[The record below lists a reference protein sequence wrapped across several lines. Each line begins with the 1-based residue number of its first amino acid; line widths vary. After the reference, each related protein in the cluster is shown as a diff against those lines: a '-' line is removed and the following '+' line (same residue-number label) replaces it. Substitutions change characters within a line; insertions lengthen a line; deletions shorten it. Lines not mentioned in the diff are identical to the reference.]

1 MKTPFRLVGIL
12 AAAALAFMAFAP
24 ICAYAADPTVGSYV
38 QKATG
43 NTLAGQGVG
52 LIAPPTIPDTPAA
65 NVVGDVGA
73 ASFAG
78 GCAVLTLPSGGGTYA
93 STQAISNSAT
103 AGSVV
108 PISCTVAR
116 YKGGPI
122 TVTRVKISTSNATI
136 TNGTIRVHLYL
147 ASPTSSNGNGGTY
160 LTTLSGEFCKIDVV
174 LDEVHSDG
182 ADGIGTPNIG
192 SSCTRNVTAGDV
204 VIYGLLEARAAY
216 AWSAAQTITLFP
228 EGFN

>member
-1 MKTPFRLVGIL
+1 MKTPLRLVGIL
-12 AAAALAFMAFAP
+12 ATAALAFAP

-52 LIAPPTIPDTPAA
+52 ILAPATIPDTPAA
-65 NVVGDVGA
+65 NTVGDVGA
-73 ASFAG
+73 ASFSG
-78 GCAVLTLPSGGGTYA
+78 GCTVLTLPSGGGTYA
-93 STQAISNSAT
+93 STQLIGNSAT
-103 AGSVV
+103 AASVV
-108 PISCTVAR
+108 PISCTLAR

-122 TVTRVKISTSNATI
+122 TITRVKISTSNATI
-136 TNGTIRVHLYL
+136 TNGTIRVHAYL
-147 ASPTSSNGNGGTY
+147 ALPTIASGNGATY
-160 LTTLSGEFCKIDVV
+160 STSLSGHFCKIDVV
-174 LDEVHSDG
+174 LDGVFTDG

-192 SSCTRNVTAGDV
+192 SSCTRNVGAGDV
-204 VIYGLLEARAAY
+204 VVYFLLEARAAY